1 MRTFL
6 VGFLLVLCPIICYPI
21 HFIMWLR
28 GKKDITKRW
37 SMGKKVAG
45 WFFKLELKAAG
56 VKVKVIGEENIPDT
70 PALFVGNHRSYL
82 DILVHHNVIKAPVGF
97 VAKIELA
104 KNILI
109 APYMKDIGCLFLDRN
124 DIKQGM
130 ETIKQGAEYLKL
142 GHSMVLFP
150 EGARNQKETMLPFKE
165 GGYKMAEK
173 AGVPIVPMAIIGSE
187 FILESAPGKGVHR
200 GDITVVYGKPFNPS
214 DFSMKERKAKYQEL
228 PDIIQGLID
237 ANK

>member
-1 MRTFL
+1 
-6 VGFLLVLCPIICYPI
+6 
-21 HFIMWLR
+21 
-28 GKKDITKRW
+28 
-37 SMGKKVAG
+37 
-45 WFFKLELKAAG
+45 
-56 VKVKVIGEENIPDT
+56 
-70 PALFVGNHRSYL
+70 
-82 DILVHHNVIKAPVGF
+82 
-97 VAKIELA
+97 
-104 KNILI
+104 
-109 APYMKDIGCLFLDRN
+109 
-124 DIKQGM
+124 
-130 ETIKQGAEYLKL
+130 
-142 GHSMVLFP
+142 
-150 EGARNQKETMLPFKE
+150 MLPFKE